1 MSKKKKQSSASAAGT
16 SETSEKAV
24 EKVNLLAE
32 DAEPRSD
39 KMPLPMGLVILFSIL
54 IFVCD
59 LHLLANRGEFDS
71 QVYEPYASVEELQGE
86 WPVDPVVESRR
97 NGIKVYATC
106 AACHMGNGMGQPNLF
121 PPLAGSDWVQEE
133 GPNRIIR
140 LVLHGISGPITVSGQ
155 SFNNNMP
162 PWADAFNDQQIADV
176 ITYIRSEWGNK
187 ASLVTKEQVAKV
199 RAEGARGPWTPDELL
214 KTSAK

>member
-16 SETSEKAV
+16 SENSEKAV

-32 DAEPRSD
+32 DAGPRSD
-39 KMPLPMGLVILFSIL
+39 KMPIPMGLVILFSIL

-59 LHLLANRGEFDS
+59 LHLLANRGGFDN
-71 QVYEPYASVEELQGE
+71 QVYQPYASVEQLQDE

-97 NGIKVYATC
+97 NGMKVYATC
-106 AACHMGNGMGQPNLF
+106 AACHMGNGLGQPNQF
-121 PPLAGSDWVQEE
+121 PPLAGSDWVMEE

-140 LVLHGISGPITVSGQ
+140 LVLHGMSGPITVNGQ
-155 SFNNNMP
+155 SFNNQMP
-162 PWADAFNDQQIADV
+162 PWGDTFTDQQIADV
-176 ITYIRSEWGNK
+176 ITFIRSEWGNK
-187 ASLVTKEQVAKV
+187 ASAVTPDQVAKV
-199 RAEGARGPWTPDELL
+199 RSEGARGPWAPDDLL